1 MTTVVIIGAGN
12 IGSRH
17 LQSICRLEIKMSV
30 FVIDP
35 SLKSLNIA
43 KKRLYEVKKRN
54 NKSKYIFSKNQKEL
68 PKNIDLAIISTNSDV
83 RKKVINNL
91 IKNSNVNFFILE
103 KFTFQSNKC
112 FKEIISSFQSKN
124 IKSWVNCPFRVF
136 KSYKNLKNKINNKN
150 FKMKVHGGNWGMAS
164 NMLHYIDLFCFLAN
178 SINFKIKNNYLEKKI
193 FKSKRKYFD
202 EIKGILK
209 ITHNKNE
216 LIVEDNNSKKE
227 VTVSINTYN
236 YNYKIFELK
245 NKVIIK
251 NNKNNQ
257 LREKKFILPRQSE
270 FGNSIIKKI
279 LQNKK
284 SELIKLENS
293 YKLQKKIIS
302 FLNLHF
308 SKIYKKKINKCP
320 IS

>member
-1 MTTVVIIGAGN
+1 
-12 IGSRH
+12 
-17 LQSICRLEIKMSV
+17 
-30 FVIDP
+30 
-35 SLKSLNIA
+35 
-43 KKRLYEVKKRN
+43 
-54 NKSKYIFSKNQKEL
+54 
-68 PKNIDLAIISTNSDV
+68 
-83 RKKVINNL
+83 
-91 IKNSNVNFFILE
+91 
-103 KFTFQSNKC
+103 
-112 FKEIISSFQSKN
+112 
-124 IKSWVNCPFRVF
+124 
-136 KSYKNLKNKINNKN
+136 
-150 FKMKVHGGNWGMAS
+150 MKVHGGNWGMAS
-164 NMLHYIDLFCFLAN
+164 NMLHYVDLFCFLTN
-178 SINFKIKNNYLEKKI
+178 SINFKFENNYLEKKI
-193 FKSKRKYFD
+193 FKSKRKYYD
-202 EIKGILK
+202 EIKGVLK
-209 ITHNKNE
+209 ITYNKNE
-216 LIVEDNNSKKE
+216 LIIEDNNSKKE

>member
-17 LQSICRLEIKMSV
+17 LQSICRLEIRMSV
-30 FVIDP
+30 FIIDP
-35 SLKSLNIA
+35 SSESLNIA
-43 KKRLYEVKKRN
+43 KRRLNEVKKRN
-54 NKSKYIFSKNQKEL
+54 NKSKFIFSKNQKEL
-68 PKNIDLAIISTNSDV
+68 PKKIDLAIISTNSDA
-83 RKKVINNL
+83 RKKVIKSL
-91 IKNSNVNFFILE
+91 IKKSNVNFFILE
-103 KFTFQSNKC
+103 KFVFQSNKC

-136 KSYKNLKNKINNKN
+136 KSYKNLKNKIKNKN

-164 NMLHYIDLFCFLAN
+164 NMLHYIDLFCFLTN
-178 SINFKIKNNYLEKKI
+178 SVNFKFEKNSLEEKV
-193 FKSKRKYFD
+193 FKSKRKYYD

-209 ITHNKNE
+209 ITNNKNE
-216 LIVEDNNSKKE
+216 LVIEDNNSKKE
-227 VTVSINTYN
+227 VTVSINTCN
-236 YNYKIFELK
+236 YNYQIFELK

-251 NNKNNQ
+251 NNRNNK
-257 LREKKFILPRQSE
+257 LKEKKFILPRQSE
-270 FGNSIIKKI
+270 FGGSVIKKI
-279 LQNKK
+279 LLNRK